1 MILVDSSIWI
11 DHFRH
16 GDLDL
21 TKIIGDDRLL
31 SHPFVIGELAL
42 RSLRER
48 DAVLAFL
55 AAQREA
61 VVATHAEVMTIIDPC
76 SVFSMGIGY
85 TDAHLLTSTLLD
97 RRSSLWTRDKRLA
110 AAAQKVGAAL
120 YPSAN
125 IPH

>member
-16 GDLDL
+16 GDLEL
-21 TKIIGDDRLL
+21 AKIIGNDQLL
-31 SHPFVIGELAL
+31 CHPLVVGELTL
-42 RSLRER
+42 GSLRDR

-61 VVATHAEVMTIIDPC
+61 VVATHAEVMTVIDRY
-76 SVFSMGIGY
+76 SVFSIGIGY

-97 RRSSLWTRDKRLA
+97 RRSSLRTRDKRLG

>member
-1 MILVDSSIWI
+1 VILVDSSIWI

-21 TKIIGDDRLL
+21 TKIIGDDLL
-31 SHPFVIGELAL
+31 LCHPFVIGELAL
-42 RSLRER
+42 GSLRDR

-61 VVATHAEVMTIIDPC
+61 IVATHAEVMTIIDRY

>member
-1 MILVDSSIWI
+1 VILVDSSIWI

-16 GDLDL
+16 GDSEL
-21 TKIIGDDRLL
+21 TKIIGNDQLL
-31 SHPFVIGELAL
+31 CHPFVVGELAL
-42 RSLRER
+42 GSLRDR
-48 DAVLAFL
+48 DAVIAFL

-61 VVATHAEVMTIIDPC
+61 VVATHAEAMTVIDRY
-76 SVFSMGIGY
+76 SIFSMRIGY